1 MSDRQTS
8 DDAAQEPRRPLVAI
22 KGDASPEEVA
32 ALVAVVQMLAAAAAG
47 STGRP
52 RARSVW
58 ADPGRQLRRPHHS
71 GPGGW
76 TGSALPG

>member
-1 MSDRQTS
+1 MSDQQTS
-8 DDAAQEPRRPLVAI
+8 DDTEQPQRPLVAI

-32 ALVAVVQMLAAAAAG
+32 ALVAVVQLMAAAAG
-47 STGRP
+47 SAAQPRP
-52 RARSVW
+52 RSVW

-76 TGSALPG
+76 TRSALPG